1 MLKLLTAGGV
11 GIRAL
16 IDLIRIG
23 VDSLRPAD
31 GSPWVEETRDENIR
45 SIAANMQA
53 IAEKLEKLQAQNV
66 PAEAPKP
73 EADGENQETH
83 KVSLKKITSMAITAG
98 LSGAERL
105 AAFRVGKNP
114 LANCAKNQ
122 YNRIVS
128 LNISMN
134 EVLLMP
140 FWKRTL
146 AVLLLAVM
154 MILPFASA
162 EDAGEAVPDDS
173 VEWMEGAAN
182 ITRDLTLNDEGDDV
196 SALQTALTD
205 LCYYSGDVTGRYGE
219 ATKTAVEDFQ
229 RDFALAVTGMADK
242 ATQEAIYAADYRP
255 LRLGCVGEDV
265 RQAQIRLMALGYYT
279 GKISGRYLP
288 ATQEA
293 IRLFQTANALP
304 ITGEA
309 DVQTLERLFSGDAIS
324 RDSSAAATP
333 TPSPTPGMHLSDETT
348 TPTPAPTVAFVKKL
362 QYNKSKGEE
371 VKLVQTRLTE
381 LGYYSGNISGNFLGH
396 TRNAVKAFQQQNA
409 LSVDGIVGENTWN
422 ALFNDPDVR
431 AAADDPKPTPEPTP
445 VPFAITVDVNN
456 QVTTVYG
463 RDENGDYT
471 VVVRQMLCSTGTRKN
486 PSDIGTFTLNGRT
499 ARWCYFPEWGSHA
512 QYWTRINSSIA
523 FHSVIYN
530 TVNTMDLSVKS
541 YKNLGKRASHGC
553 IRLTVADAKWIYNNC
568 GAGTVVTIRADM
580 PADPELRAALKLP
593 SLNTK
598 NMLPYVTPQPTAEP
612 DYRAGAMP
620 PQPFRTLKVN
630 SSGEDV
636 YWMQRKLTD
645 LGYYSGKCSGT
656 FLAGTQNAVK
666 AFQKANS
673 LSATGTADVKTLK
686 LLYAE
691 ELSATPTPEV
701 AADDRTPEPLPTP
714 AAGQ

>member
-1 MLKLLTAGGV
+1 
-11 GIRAL
+11 
-16 IDLIRIG
+16 
-23 VDSLRPAD
+23 
-31 GSPWVEETRDENIR
+31 
-45 SIAANMQA
+45 
-53 IAEKLEKLQAQNV
+53 
-66 PAEAPKP
+66 
-73 EADGENQETH
+73 
-83 KVSLKKITSMAITAG
+83 MAITAG
-98 LSGAERL
+98 LSGAGRL

-140 FWKRTL
+140 LWKRTL
-146 AVLLLAVM
+146 AALLLAVM

-173 VEWMEGAAN
+173 VEWTEGAAN

-242 ATQEAIYAADYRP
+242 ATQEAIYAAEYRP

-309 DVQTLERLFSGDAIS
+309 DVQMLERLFSGDAIS

-431 AAADDPKPTPEPTP
+431 AATDDPKPTPEPTP

-620 PQPFRTLKVN
+620 LQPFRTLKVN

-666 AFQKANS
+666 AFQKANG
-673 LSATGTADVKTLK
+673 LSATGTADVKMLN

>member
-1 MLKLLTAGGV
+1 
-11 GIRAL
+11 
-16 IDLIRIG
+16 
-23 VDSLRPAD
+23 
-31 GSPWVEETRDENIR
+31 
-45 SIAANMQA
+45 
-53 IAEKLEKLQAQNV
+53 
-66 PAEAPKP
+66 
-73 EADGENQETH
+73 
-83 KVSLKKITSMAITAG
+83 MAITAG
-98 LSGAERL
+98 LSGAGRL

-140 FWKRTL
+140 LWKRTL
-146 AVLLLAVM
+146 AALLLAVM

-173 VEWMEGAAN
+173 VEWTEGAAN

-362 QYNKSKGEE
+362 QYNKAKGEE

-422 ALFNDPDVR
+422 ALFNDPERLSKHMEHVEQYER
-431 AAADDPKPTPEPTP
+431 VLPQAE
-445 VPFAITVDVNN
+445 
-456 QVTTVYG
+456 
-463 RDENGDYT
+463 ENGFSY
-471 VVVRQMLCSTGTRKN
+471 REFSSIEGTRRK
-486 PSDIGTFTLNGRT
+486 PMPGGKSMLLKLDWLMARGMECVDHGTISTETKDCTWAEPGSALAKFTG
-499 ARWCYFPEWGSHA
+499 
-512 QYWTRINSSIA
+512 
-523 FHSVIYN
+523 
-530 TVNTMDLSVKS
+530 
-541 YKNLGKRASHGC
+541 
-553 IRLTVADAKWIYNNC
+553 
-568 GAGTVVTIRADM
+568 
-580 PADPELRAALKLP
+580 PEL
-593 SLNTK
+593 S
-598 NMLPYVTPQPTAEP
+598 
-612 DYRAGAMP
+612 DH
-620 PQPFRTLKVN
+620 
-630 SSGEDV
+630 
-636 YWMQRKLTD
+636 
-645 LGYYSGKCSGT
+645 
-656 FLAGTQNAVK
+656 NACW
-666 AFQKANS
+666 
-673 LSATGTADVKTLK
+673 ADCRFAK
-686 LLYAE
+686 
-691 ELSATPTPEV
+691 
-701 AADDRTPEPLPTP
+701 
-714 AAGQ
+714 

>member
-1 MLKLLTAGGV
+1 
-11 GIRAL
+11 
-16 IDLIRIG
+16 
-23 VDSLRPAD
+23 
-31 GSPWVEETRDENIR
+31 
-45 SIAANMQA
+45 
-53 IAEKLEKLQAQNV
+53 
-66 PAEAPKP
+66 
-73 EADGENQETH
+73 
-83 KVSLKKITSMAITAG
+83 MAITAG
-98 LSGAERL
+98 LSGAGRL
-105 AAFRVGKNP
+105 AAFCVGKNP

-140 FWKRTL
+140 LWKRTL
-146 AVLLLAVM
+146 AALLLAVM

-173 VEWMEGAAN
+173 VEWTEGAAN

-229 RDFALAVTGMADK
+229 RDFALAVTGVADK
-242 ATQEAIYAADYRP
+242 ATQEAIYAAEYRP

-333 TPSPTPGMHLSDETT
+333 TPSPTPGMHLSDEAT

-422 ALFNDPDVR
+422 VLFNDPDVR
-431 AAADDPKPTPEPTP
+431 AATDDPKPTPELTP

-499 ARWCYFPEWGSHA
+499 ARWCYFTEWGSHA

-568 GAGTVVTIRADM
+568 GAGTVVTIRDDM

-620 PQPFRTLKVN
+620 PQPFRTLKVK

-666 AFQKANS
+666 AFQKANG
-673 LSATGTADVKTLK
+673 LSATGTADVKTLN

>member
-1 MLKLLTAGGV
+1 
-11 GIRAL
+11 
-16 IDLIRIG
+16 
-23 VDSLRPAD
+23 
-31 GSPWVEETRDENIR
+31 
-45 SIAANMQA
+45 
-53 IAEKLEKLQAQNV
+53 
-66 PAEAPKP
+66 
-73 EADGENQETH
+73 
-83 KVSLKKITSMAITAG
+83 MAITAG

-105 AAFRVGKNP
+105 AAFCVGKNP

-140 FWKRTL
+140 LWKRTL
-146 AVLLLAVM
+146 AALLLAVM

-173 VEWMEGAAN
+173 VEWTEGAAN

-219 ATKTAVEDFQ
+219 ATRTAVEDFQ

-242 ATQEAIYAADYRP
+242 ATQEAIYAAEYRP

-333 TPSPTPGMHLSDETT
+333 TPSPTPEMHLSDETT

-612 DYRAGAMP
+612 DYRAGTMP

-666 AFQKANS
+666 VFQKANS
-673 LSATGTADVKTLK
+673 LSATGTADVKTLN

>member
-1 MLKLLTAGGV
+1 M
-11 GIRAL
+11 
-16 IDLIRIG
+16 
-23 VDSLRPAD
+23 
-31 GSPWVEETRDENIR
+31 
-45 SIAANMQA
+45 
-53 IAEKLEKLQAQNV
+53 
-66 PAEAPKP
+66 
-73 EADGENQETH
+73 
-83 KVSLKKITSMAITAG
+83 
-98 LSGAERL
+98 
-105 AAFRVGKNP
+105 P
-114 LANCAKNQ
+114 L
-122 YNRIVS
+122 
-128 LNISMN
+128 
-134 EVLLMP
+134 
-140 FWKRTL
+140 WKRTL
-146 AVLLLAVM
+146 AALLLAVM

-173 VEWMEGAAN
+173 VEWTEGAAN

-229 RDFALAVTGMADK
+229 RDFALAVTGVADK

-362 QYNKSKGEE
+362 QYNKAKGEE

-431 AAADDPKPTPEPTP
+431 AATDDPKPTPEPTP

-530 TVNTMDLSVKS
+530 TVNTMDLSV
-541 YKNLGKRASHGC
+541 C
-553 IRLTVADAKWIYNNC
+553 FPLT
-568 GAGTVVTIRADM
+568 
-580 PADPELRAALKLP
+580 
-593 SLNTK
+593 
-598 NMLPYVTPQPTAEP
+598 QPT
-612 DYRAGAMP
+612 
-620 PQPFRTLKVN
+620 
-630 SSGEDV
+630 
-636 YWMQRKLTD
+636 
-645 LGYYSGKCSGT
+645 
-656 FLAGTQNAVK
+656 
-666 AFQKANS
+666 
-673 LSATGTADVKTLK
+673 
-686 LLYAE
+686 
-691 ELSATPTPEV
+691 
-701 AADDRTPEPLPTP
+701 
-714 AAGQ
+714 

>member
-1 MLKLLTAGGV
+1 MNLCKRV
-11 GIRAL
+11 
-16 IDLIRIG
+16 
-23 VDSLRPAD
+23 
-31 GSPWVEETRDENIR
+31 
-45 SIAANMQA
+45 
-53 IAEKLEKLQAQNV
+53 
-66 PAEAPKP
+66 
-73 EADGENQETH
+73 
-83 KVSLKKITSMAITAG
+83 
-98 LSGAERL
+98 L
-105 AAFRVGKNP
+105 AA
-114 LANCAKNQ
+114 
-122 YNRIVS
+122 
-128 LNISMN
+128 
-134 EVLLMP
+134 
-140 FWKRTL
+140 
-146 AVLLLAVM
+146 LLLVM
-154 MILPFASA
+154 MTMLPFVSA
-162 EDAGEAVPDDS
+162 EDAGEAVPDESIDWQENAPS
-173 VEWMEGAAN
+173 V
-182 ITRDLTLNDEGDDV
+182 TRDLTLEDEGDDV
-196 SALQTALTD
+196 AALQSALTE

-229 RDFALAVTGMADK
+229 RDFALPETGEADK
-242 ATQEAIYAADYRP
+242 ATQEAIYAAEYRP

-265 RQAQIRLMALGYYT
+265 RQTQIRLMSLGYYT

-293 IRLFQTANALP
+293 IRLFQTANSLE

-309 DVQTLERLFSGDAIS
+309 DVRTLEKLFGSDAIS
-324 RDSSAAATP
+324 RDSAAAVTP
-333 TPSPTPGMHLSDETT
+333 TPTPTPGLTIADENA
-348 TPTPAPTVAFVKKL
+348 TPTPAPTVPFTKKL
-362 QYNKSKGEE
+362 QYNKSRGDE
-371 VKLVQTRLTE
+371 VTLLQTRLTE

-409 LSVDGIVGENTWN
+409 LTVDGVVGENTWN

-431 AAADDPKPTPEPTP
+431 AAADDPKPTPTPTP
-445 VPFAITVDVNN
+445 VPFAITVDVTN

-486 PSDIGTFTLNGRT
+486 PSDIGTFTLTGRT

-553 IRLTVADAKWIYNNC
+553 IRLTVADAKWIYTNC
-568 GAGTVVTIRADM
+568 GAGTVVTIRDDL
-580 PADPELRAALKLP
+580 PADPELRDALKLP

-656 FLAGTQNAVK
+656 FLAGTQSAVK
-666 AFQKANS
+666 AFQKANG
-673 LSATGTADVKTLK
+673 LSATGTADVKTLN

-691 ELSATPTPEV
+691 ELAATPTPEV
-701 AADDRTPEPLPTP
+701 PADDRTPAPESLPTP
-714 AAGQ
+714 SAGE

>member
-1 MLKLLTAGGV
+1 
-11 GIRAL
+11 
-16 IDLIRIG
+16 
-23 VDSLRPAD
+23 
-31 GSPWVEETRDENIR
+31 
-45 SIAANMQA
+45 
-53 IAEKLEKLQAQNV
+53 
-66 PAEAPKP
+66 
-73 EADGENQETH
+73 
-83 KVSLKKITSMAITAG
+83 
-98 LSGAERL
+98 
-105 AAFRVGKNP
+105 
-114 LANCAKNQ
+114 
-122 YNRIVS
+122 
-128 LNISMN
+128 
-134 EVLLMP
+134 
-140 FWKRTL
+140 
-146 AVLLLAVM
+146 
-154 MILPFASA
+154 
-162 EDAGEAVPDDS
+162 
-173 VEWMEGAAN
+173 
-182 ITRDLTLNDEGDDV
+182 
-196 SALQTALTD
+196 
-205 LCYYSGDVTGRYGE
+205 
-219 ATKTAVEDFQ
+219 
-229 RDFALAVTGMADK
+229 
-242 ATQEAIYAADYRP
+242 
-255 LRLGCVGEDV
+255 
-265 RQAQIRLMALGYYT
+265 
-279 GKISGRYLP
+279 
-288 ATQEA
+288 
-293 IRLFQTANALP
+293 
-304 ITGEA
+304 
-309 DVQTLERLFSGDAIS
+309 
-324 RDSSAAATP
+324 
-333 TPSPTPGMHLSDETT
+333 MHLSDETT

-362 QYNKSKGEE
+362 QYNKAKGEE

-422 ALFNDPDVR
+422 VLFNDPDVR
-431 AAADDPKPTPEPTP
+431 AATDDPKPTPEPTP

-471 VVVRQMLCSTGTRKN
+471 IVVRQMLCSTGTRKN

-499 ARWCYFPEWGSHA
+499 ARWCYFTEWGSHA

-568 GAGTVVTIRADM
+568 GAGTVVTIRDDM

-666 AFQKANS
+666 AFQKANG
-673 LSATGTADVKTLK
+673 LSATGTADVKTLN

-701 AADDRTPEPLPTP
+701 TADDRTPEPLPTP

>member
-1 MLKLLTAGGV
+1 M
-11 GIRAL
+11 
-16 IDLIRIG
+16 
-23 VDSLRPAD
+23 
-31 GSPWVEETRDENIR
+31 
-45 SIAANMQA
+45 
-53 IAEKLEKLQAQNV
+53 
-66 PAEAPKP
+66 
-73 EADGENQETH
+73 
-83 KVSLKKITSMAITAG
+83 
-98 LSGAERL
+98 
-105 AAFRVGKNP
+105 
-114 LANCAKNQ
+114 
-122 YNRIVS
+122 
-128 LNISMN
+128 NISMN

-140 FWKRTL
+140 LWKRTL
-146 AVLLLAVM
+146 AALLLAVM

-173 VEWMEGAAN
+173 VEWTEGAVN

-229 RDFALAVTGMADK
+229 RDFALAVTGVADK
-242 ATQEAIYAADYRP
+242 ATQEAIYAAEYRP

-362 QYNKSKGEE
+362 QYNKAKGEE

-422 ALFNDPDVR
+422 VLFNDPDVR
-431 AAADDPKPTPEPTP
+431 AATDDPKPTPEPTP

-499 ARWCYFPEWGSHA
+499 ARWCYFTEWGSHA

-568 GAGTVVTIRADM
+568 GAGTVVTIRDDM

-620 PQPFRTLKVN
+620 PQPFRTLKVK

-666 AFQKANS
+666 AFQKANG
-673 LSATGTADVKTLK
+673 LSATGTADVKTLN

>member
-1 MLKLLTAGGV
+1 
-11 GIRAL
+11 
-16 IDLIRIG
+16 
-23 VDSLRPAD
+23 
-31 GSPWVEETRDENIR
+31 
-45 SIAANMQA
+45 
-53 IAEKLEKLQAQNV
+53 
-66 PAEAPKP
+66 
-73 EADGENQETH
+73 
-83 KVSLKKITSMAITAG
+83 MAITAG
-98 LSGAERL
+98 LSGAGRL

-140 FWKRTL
+140 LWKRTL
-146 AVLLLAVM
+146 AALLLAVM

-173 VEWMEGAAN
+173 VEWTEGAVN

-229 RDFALAVTGMADK
+229 RDFALAVTGVADK
-242 ATQEAIYAADYRP
+242 ATQEAIYAAEYRP

-265 RQAQIRLMALGYYT
+265 RQTQIRLMALGYYT

-422 ALFNDPDVR
+422 VLFNDPDVR
-431 AAADDPKPTPEPTP
+431 AATDDPKPTPEPTP

-499 ARWCYFPEWGSHA
+499 ARWCYFTEWGSHA

-568 GAGTVVTIRADM
+568 GAGTVVTIRDDM

-630 SSGEDV
+630 SSGEAV

-666 AFQKANS
+666 AFQKANG
-673 LSATGTADVKTLK
+673 LSATGTADVKTLN

>member
-1 MLKLLTAGGV
+1 MT
-11 GIRAL
+11 
-16 IDLIRIG
+16 
-23 VDSLRPAD
+23 
-31 GSPWVEETRDENIR
+31 
-45 SIAANMQA
+45 
-53 IAEKLEKLQAQNV
+53 
-66 PAEAPKP
+66 
-73 EADGENQETH
+73 
-83 KVSLKKITSMAITAG
+83 SLK
-98 LSGAERL
+98 RVL
-105 AAFRVGKNP
+105 AA
-114 LANCAKNQ
+114 
-122 YNRIVS
+122 
-128 LNISMN
+128 
-134 EVLLMP
+134 
-140 FWKRTL
+140 
-146 AVLLLAVM
+146 LLLVM
-154 MILPFASA
+154 MTILPFVSA
-162 EDAGEAVPDDS
+162 EDEGEAVPDESIDWQEDAPS
-173 VEWMEGAAN
+173 V
-182 ITRDLTLNDEGDDV
+182 TRDLTLEDEGDDV
-196 SALQTALTD
+196 AALQSALTE

-219 ATKTAVEDFQ
+219 ATKTAVADFQ
-229 RDFALAVTGMADK
+229 RDFALPETGEADK
-242 ATQEAIYAADYRP
+242 ATQEAIYAAEYRP

-265 RQAQIRLMALGYYT
+265 RQTQIRLMSLGYYT

-293 IRLFQTANALP
+293 IRLFQTANSLE

-309 DVQTLERLFSGDAIS
+309 DVRTLEKLFGSDAIS
-324 RDSSAAATP
+324 RDSAAAVTP
-333 TPSPTPGMHLSDETT
+333 TPTPTPGLTIADENA
-348 TPTPAPTVAFVKKL
+348 TPTPAPTVSFTKKL
-362 QYNKSKGEE
+362 QYNKSRGDE
-371 VKLVQTRLTE
+371 VTLLQTRLTE

-409 LSVDGIVGENTWN
+409 LTVDGIVGENTWN

-431 AAADDPKPTPEPTP
+431 AAADDPKPTPTPTP
-445 VPFAITVDVNN
+445 VPFAITVDVTN

-553 IRLTVADAKWIYNNC
+553 IRLTVADAKWIYTNC
-568 GAGTVVTIRADM
+568 GAGTVVTIRDDL
-580 PADPELRAALKLP
+580 PADPELRDALKLP

-656 FLAGTQNAVK
+656 FLAGTQSAVK
-666 AFQKANS
+666 AFQKANG
-673 LSATGTADVKTLK
+673 LSATGTADVKTLN

-691 ELSATPTPEV
+691 ELSATPTPE
-701 AADDRTPEPLPTP
+701 APADDRTPAPESLPTP
-714 AAGQ
+714 SVGA

>member
-1 MLKLLTAGGV
+1 
-11 GIRAL
+11 
-16 IDLIRIG
+16 
-23 VDSLRPAD
+23 
-31 GSPWVEETRDENIR
+31 
-45 SIAANMQA
+45 
-53 IAEKLEKLQAQNV
+53 
-66 PAEAPKP
+66 
-73 EADGENQETH
+73 
-83 KVSLKKITSMAITAG
+83 MAITAG
-98 LSGAERL
+98 LSGAGRL

-140 FWKRTL
+140 LWKRTL
-146 AVLLLAVM
+146 AALLLAVM

-173 VEWMEGAAN
+173 VEWTEGAAN

-229 RDFALAVTGMADK
+229 RDFALAVTGVADK
-242 ATQEAIYAADYRP
+242 ATQEAIYAAEYRP

-362 QYNKSKGEE
+362 QYNKAKGEE

-422 ALFNDPDVR
+422 VLFNDPDVR
-431 AAADDPKPTPEPTP
+431 AATDDPKPTPEPTP

-499 ARWCYFPEWGSHA
+499 ARWCYFTEWGSHA

-568 GAGTVVTIRADM
+568 GAGTVVTIRDDM

-620 PQPFRTLKVN
+620 PQPFRTLKVK

-666 AFQKANS
+666 AFQKANG
-673 LSATGTADVKTLK
+673 LSATGTADVKTLN

>member
-1 MLKLLTAGGV
+1 
-11 GIRAL
+11 
-16 IDLIRIG
+16 
-23 VDSLRPAD
+23 
-31 GSPWVEETRDENIR
+31 
-45 SIAANMQA
+45 
-53 IAEKLEKLQAQNV
+53 
-66 PAEAPKP
+66 
-73 EADGENQETH
+73 
-83 KVSLKKITSMAITAG
+83 
-98 LSGAERL
+98 
-105 AAFRVGKNP
+105 
-114 LANCAKNQ
+114 
-122 YNRIVS
+122 
-128 LNISMN
+128 
-134 EVLLMP
+134 
-140 FWKRTL
+140 
-146 AVLLLAVM
+146 
-154 MILPFASA
+154 
-162 EDAGEAVPDDS
+162 
-173 VEWMEGAAN
+173 
-182 ITRDLTLNDEGDDV
+182 
-196 SALQTALTD
+196 
-205 LCYYSGDVTGRYGE
+205 
-219 ATKTAVEDFQ
+219 
-229 RDFALAVTGMADK
+229 
-242 ATQEAIYAADYRP
+242 
-255 LRLGCVGEDV
+255 
-265 RQAQIRLMALGYYT
+265 
-279 GKISGRYLP
+279 
-288 ATQEA
+288 
-293 IRLFQTANALP
+293 
-304 ITGEA
+304 
-309 DVQTLERLFSGDAIS
+309 
-324 RDSSAAATP
+324 
-333 TPSPTPGMHLSDETT
+333 MHLSDETT

-612 DYRAGAMP
+612 DYRAGTMP

-673 LSATGTADVKTLK
+673 LSATGTADMKTLK

-691 ELSATPTPEV
+691 ELSATPTPEIT
-701 AADDRTPEPLPTP
+701 ADDRTPEPLPTP

>member
-1 MLKLLTAGGV
+1 
-11 GIRAL
+11 
-16 IDLIRIG
+16 
-23 VDSLRPAD
+23 
-31 GSPWVEETRDENIR
+31 
-45 SIAANMQA
+45 
-53 IAEKLEKLQAQNV
+53 
-66 PAEAPKP
+66 
-73 EADGENQETH
+73 
-83 KVSLKKITSMAITAG
+83 MAITAG

-140 FWKRTL
+140 LWKRTL
-146 AVLLLAVM
+146 AALLLAVM

-173 VEWMEGAAN
+173 VEWTEGAAN

-333 TPSPTPGMHLSDETT
+333 TPSPTPGMHLLDETT

-431 AAADDPKPTPEPTP
+431 AATDDPKPTPEPTP

-612 DYRAGAMP
+612 DYRAGTMP
-620 PQPFRTLKVN
+620 TQPFRTLKVN

-673 LSATGTADVKTLK
+673 LSATGTADVKTLN

-701 AADDRTPEPLPTP
+701 AADDRTPEPLLTP

>member
-1 MLKLLTAGGV
+1 
-11 GIRAL
+11 
-16 IDLIRIG
+16 
-23 VDSLRPAD
+23 
-31 GSPWVEETRDENIR
+31 
-45 SIAANMQA
+45 
-53 IAEKLEKLQAQNV
+53 
-66 PAEAPKP
+66 
-73 EADGENQETH
+73 
-83 KVSLKKITSMAITAG
+83 MAITAG
-98 LSGAERL
+98 LSGAGRL

-140 FWKRTL
+140 LWKRTL
-146 AVLLLAVM
+146 AALLLAVM

-173 VEWMEGAAN
+173 VEWTEGAVN

-229 RDFALAVTGMADK
+229 RDFALAVTGVADK
-242 ATQEAIYAADYRP
+242 ATQEAIYAAEYRP

-431 AAADDPKPTPEPTP
+431 AATDDPKPTPEPTP

-580 PADPELRAALKLP
+580 PAAADRRAGLPRRGDAAAALP
-593 SLNTK
+593 D
-598 NMLPYVTPQPTAEP
+598 AESEQLRRGCVL
-612 DYRAGAMP
+612 DAA
-620 PQPFRTLKVN
+620 
-630 SSGEDV
+630 E
-636 YWMQRKLTD
+636 
-645 LGYYSGKCSGT
+645 
-656 FLAGTQNAVK
+656 
-666 AFQKANS
+666 
-673 LSATGTADVKTLK
+673 ADGFGVLFGQV
-686 LLYAE
+686 LWHVPGRYAE
-691 ELSATPTPEV
+691 RGEGVPEGEQFVCDGDGGCQDAESAVCGGTV
-701 AADDRTPEPLPTP
+701 GDAH
-714 AAGQ
+714 AGGRGG

>member
-1 MLKLLTAGGV
+1 
-11 GIRAL
+11 
-16 IDLIRIG
+16 
-23 VDSLRPAD
+23 
-31 GSPWVEETRDENIR
+31 
-45 SIAANMQA
+45 
-53 IAEKLEKLQAQNV
+53 
-66 PAEAPKP
+66 
-73 EADGENQETH
+73 
-83 KVSLKKITSMAITAG
+83 MAITAG
-98 LSGAERL
+98 LSGAGRL

-140 FWKRTL
+140 LWKRTL
-146 AVLLLAVM
+146 AALLLAVM

-173 VEWMEGAAN
+173 VEWTEGAAN

-229 RDFALAVTGMADK
+229 RDFALAVTGVADK
-242 ATQEAIYAADYRP
+242 ATQEAIYAAEYRP

-293 IRLFQTANALP
+293 IRLFQMANALP

-348 TPTPAPTVAFVKKL
+348 TPTPTPTVAFVKKL

-422 ALFNDPDVR
+422 VLFNDPDVR
-431 AAADDPKPTPEPTP
+431 AATDDPKPTPEPTP

-499 ARWCYFPEWGSHA
+499 ARWCYFTEWGSHA

-568 GAGTVVTIRADM
+568 GAGTVVTIRDDM

-620 PQPFRTLKVN
+620 PQPFRTLKVK

-666 AFQKANS
+666 AFQKANG
-673 LSATGTADVKTLK
+673 LSATGTADVKTLN

>member
-1 MLKLLTAGGV
+1 M
-11 GIRAL
+11 
-16 IDLIRIG
+16 
-23 VDSLRPAD
+23 
-31 GSPWVEETRDENIR
+31 
-45 SIAANMQA
+45 A
-53 IAEKLEKLQAQNV
+53 IA
-66 PAEAPKP
+66 
-73 EADGENQETH
+73 
-83 KVSLKKITSMAITAG
+83 AG
-98 LSGAERL
+98 LSGAGRL

-140 FWKRTL
+140 LWKRTL
-146 AVLLLAVM
+146 AALLLAVM

-173 VEWMEGAAN
+173 VEWTEGAAN

-219 ATKTAVEDFQ
+219 ATRTAVEDFQ

-242 ATQEAIYAADYRP
+242 ATQEAIYAAEYRP

-431 AAADDPKPTPEPTP
+431 AATDDPKPTPEPTP

-612 DYRAGAMP
+612 DYRAGADP
-620 PQPFRTLKVN
+620 LHECALRRVQRNRARRSVNLQVLQVSRADERSELLKGFAR
-630 SSGEDV
+630 GENRAELV
-636 YWMQRKLTD
+636 KGQAFFGQREQRACDTAR
-645 LGYYSGKCSGT
+645 
-656 FLAGTQNAVK
+656 AGSAVCMAKNAK
-666 AFQKANS
+666 
-673 LSATGTADVKTLK
+673 
-686 LLYAE
+686 
-691 ELSATPTPEV
+691 
-701 AADDRTPEPLPTP
+701 DRRYERSE
-714 AAGQ
+714 

>member
-1 MLKLLTAGGV
+1 
-11 GIRAL
+11 
-16 IDLIRIG
+16 
-23 VDSLRPAD
+23 
-31 GSPWVEETRDENIR
+31 
-45 SIAANMQA
+45 
-53 IAEKLEKLQAQNV
+53 
-66 PAEAPKP
+66 
-73 EADGENQETH
+73 
-83 KVSLKKITSMAITAG
+83 MAITAG
-98 LSGAERL
+98 LSGAGRL
-105 AAFRVGKNP
+105 AAFCVGKNP

-140 FWKRTL
+140 LWKRTL
-146 AVLLLAVM
+146 AALLLAVM

-173 VEWMEGAAN
+173 VEWTEGAVN

-229 RDFALAVTGMADK
+229 RDFALAVTGVADK
-242 ATQEAIYAADYRP
+242 ATQEAIYAAEYRP
-255 LRLGCVGEDV
+255 LRLGCGGEDV

-422 ALFNDPDVR
+422 ALFNDPGSLR
-431 AAADDPKPTPEPTP
+431 
-445 VPFAITVDVNN
+445 IM
-456 QVTTVYG
+456 
-463 RDENGDYT
+463 
-471 VVVRQMLCSTGTRKN
+471 MLCHPVMAMR
-486 PSDIGTFTLNGRT
+486 L
-499 ARWCYFPEWGSHA
+499 
-512 QYWTRINSSIA
+512 
-523 FHSVIYN
+523 VIE
-530 TVNTMDLSVKS
+530 TQK
-541 YKNLGKRASHGC
+541 KKR
-553 IRLTVADAKWIYNNC
+553 
-568 GAGTVVTIRADM
+568 
-580 PADPELRAALKLP
+580 
-593 SLNTK
+593 
-598 NMLPYVTPQPTAEP
+598 
-612 DYRAGAMP
+612 
-620 PQPFRTLKVN
+620 
-630 SSGEDV
+630 
-636 YWMQRKLTD
+636 
-645 LGYYSGKCSGT
+645 
-656 FLAGTQNAVK
+656 NA
-666 AFQKANS
+666 
-673 LSATGTADVKTLK
+673 
-686 LLYAE
+686 
-691 ELSATPTPEV
+691 
-701 AADDRTPEPLPTP
+701 
-714 AAGQ
+714 

>member
-1 MLKLLTAGGV
+1 
-11 GIRAL
+11 
-16 IDLIRIG
+16 
-23 VDSLRPAD
+23 
-31 GSPWVEETRDENIR
+31 
-45 SIAANMQA
+45 
-53 IAEKLEKLQAQNV
+53 
-66 PAEAPKP
+66 
-73 EADGENQETH
+73 
-83 KVSLKKITSMAITAG
+83 MAITAG
-98 LSGAERL
+98 LSGAGRL

-122 YNRIVS
+122 YNRIVF

-140 FWKRTL
+140 LWKRTL
-146 AVLLLAVM
+146 AALLLAVM

-173 VEWMEGAAN
+173 VEWTEGAAN

-242 ATQEAIYAADYRP
+242 ATQEAIYAAEYRP

-568 GAGTVVTIRADM
+568 GAGTLVTIRADM

-673 LSATGTADVKTLK
+673 LSATGTADVKTLN

-701 AADDRTPEPLPTP
+701 AANDRTPEPLPTP

>member
-1 MLKLLTAGGV
+1 
-11 GIRAL
+11 
-16 IDLIRIG
+16 
-23 VDSLRPAD
+23 
-31 GSPWVEETRDENIR
+31 
-45 SIAANMQA
+45 
-53 IAEKLEKLQAQNV
+53 
-66 PAEAPKP
+66 
-73 EADGENQETH
+73 
-83 KVSLKKITSMAITAG
+83 MAITAG
-98 LSGAERL
+98 LSGAGRL
-105 AAFRVGKNP
+105 AAFRVRKNP

-140 FWKRTL
+140 LWKRTL
-146 AVLLLAVM
+146 AALLLAVM

-173 VEWMEGAAN
+173 VEWTEGAAN

-229 RDFALAVTGMADK
+229 RDFALAVTGVADK
-242 ATQEAIYAADYRP
+242 ATQEAIYAAEYRP

-362 QYNKSKGEE
+362 QYNKAKGEE

-422 ALFNDPDVR
+422 VLFNDPDVR
-431 AAADDPKPTPEPTP
+431 AATDDPKPTPEPTP

-499 ARWCYFPEWGSHA
+499 ARWCYFTEWGSHA

-568 GAGTVVTIRADM
+568 GAGTVVTIRDDM

-593 SLNTK
+593 LLNTK

-666 AFQKANS
+666 AFQKANG
-673 LSATGTADVKTLK
+673 LSATGTADVKTLN